1 MSSVSCPLSLHW
13 SVCFRLSIIAVR
25 VDGFGTSWE
34 SCEEVGRR
42 LEVSC
47 FELSPPHA
55 FYSFRSFMQWI
66 YLLNRHEK
74 EVHGESR
81 DFSCPEPDCNQSFKS
96 KKNLTL
102 HRNTHKTIKPFQ
114 CMWCDFTGRFIWN
127 PGWFIPCSCLKVFW
141 VWFWPVCFCGG
152 MKMRIWDAMRVSEVG
167 MWKRSILVPL
177 PPLPL
182 PLPFCS
188 TNTSSYPILQ
198 NGSGQSLPYP

>member
-1 MSSVSCPLSLHW
+1 MALAPLGSHERKLAAGW
-13 SVCFRLSIIAVR
+13 RWAV
-25 VDGFGTSWE
+25 
-34 SCEEVGRR
+34 
-42 LEVSC
+42 LNYP
-47 FELSPPHA
+47 PPHA

-152 MKMRIWDAMRVSEVG
+152 MKMRIWDAMRVWSRDVEAVNF
-167 MWKRSILVPL
+167 SAA
-177 PPLPL
+177 
-182 PLPFCS
+182 CTAS
-188 TNTSSYPILQ
+188 ASASASNLQ
-198 NGSGQSLPYP
+198 FEY